1 MPRFIIIIIITIIIA
16 FILIIIIISIIM
28 IFIMF
33 CAIAQHAVPAMG
45 HPHAATATQAKVC
58 ACIWDVAVYEF
69 VFVLG

>member
-1 MPRFIIIIIITIIIA
+1 MPRFIIITIIIA
-16 FILIIIIISIIM
+16 IIIAIILIIIIIISII
-28 IFIMF
+28 IMF